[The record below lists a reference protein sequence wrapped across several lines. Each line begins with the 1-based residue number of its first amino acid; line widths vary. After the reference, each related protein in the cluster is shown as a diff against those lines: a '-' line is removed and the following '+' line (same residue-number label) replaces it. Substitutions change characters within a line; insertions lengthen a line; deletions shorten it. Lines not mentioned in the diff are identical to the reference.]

1 MGYQRPSVLLCC
13 LPILPL
19 ALGLFIYF
27 GGIQSSSFLFINQ
40 LTQHVPDR
48 IWAGLT
54 FLGNGWGT
62 FALAFPLLLLAPRL
76 LSAGIFSGLL
86 GGIVIAI
93 LKPLMNLPRPAS
105 ILASGDF
112 HQIGEALLYNSMPSG
127 HTLTAFAVASGL
139 YFAVGMNKHKS
150 LLGLFVLAGLVG
162 LSRSAV
168 GAHWLSDEFVAAAI
182 GLWCGMLG
190 SLLASFIPD
199 NQLTLDKWW
208 PGCIALCGLFAIY
221 PLLTQTMDSDLNQPL
236 QYASALLIA
245 LTLALFVQTQHTKS
259 SH

>member
-1 MGYQRPSVLLCC
+1 MGYQRPSLLQYCV
-13 LPILPL
+13 PILPL

-27 GGIQSSSFLFINQ
+27 GGMQSSSFLFINQ
-40 LTQHVPDR
+40 LAQNVPDR
-48 IWAGLT
+48 IWTGLT

-76 LSAGIFSGLL
+76 LSAGIFSALL

-105 ILASGDF
+105 ILTSGDF

-139 YFAVGMNKHKS
+139 YFAVGMNKQKS
-150 LLGLFVLAGLVG
+150 LLSLFVLAGLVG

-199 NQLTLDKWW
+199 DQLALDKWW
-208 PGCIALCGLFAIY
+208 PRFVALCGLLTIY

-236 QYASALLIA
+236 QYASALLIT

>member
-1 MGYQRPSVLLCC
+1 
-13 LPILPL
+13 
-19 ALGLFIYF
+19 
-27 GGIQSSSFLFINQ
+27 
-40 LTQHVPDR
+40 
-48 IWAGLT
+48 
-54 FLGNGWGT
+54 
-62 FALAFPLLLLAPRL
+62 LLAPRL

-208 PGCIALCGLFAIY
+208 PRCILLCGLFAIY

>member
-1 MGYQRPSVLLCC
+1 MTYQRPSLLVCC
-13 LPILPL
+13 APVLPL
-19 ALGLFIYF
+19 ALGLLIYF

-40 LTQHVPDR
+40 ITQNVPDR

-76 LSAGIFSGLL
+76 LSAGIFAGLL
-86 GGIVIAI
+86 GGLAIAI
-93 LKPLMNLPRPAS
+93 LKPLVNLPRPAS
-105 ILASGDF
+105 VLASGDF

-139 YFAVGMNKHKS
+139 YFACEIDKRKP
-150 LLGLFVLAGLVG
+150 LLCLFALASLVG

-182 GLWCGMLG
+182 GLWCGILG
-190 SLLASFIPD
+190 SFLASLIPD
-199 NQLTLDKWW
+199 SQLFLSKWW
-208 PGCIALCGLFAIY
+208 PRFIALCGLLTIY
-221 PLLTQTMDSDLNQPL
+221 PLLTQTMDSELNHSL
-236 QYASALLIA
+236 QYACALLIA
-245 LTLALFVQTQHTKS
+245 ITLALFVQAQRTQS
-259 SH
+259 SR

>member
-40 LTQHVPDR
+40 ITQHVPDR

-86 GGIVIAI
+86 GGMVIAI

-105 ILASGDF
+105 ILANGDF

-139 YFAVGMNKHKS
+139 YFAVGMNKLS
-150 LLGLFVLAGLVG
+150 LI
-162 LSRSAV
+162 
-168 GAHWLSDEFVAAAI
+168 HI
-182 GLWCGMLG
+182 
-190 SLLASFIPD
+190 
-199 NQLTLDKWW
+199 
-208 PGCIALCGLFAIY
+208 
-221 PLLTQTMDSDLNQPL
+221 
-236 QYASALLIA
+236 
-245 LTLALFVQTQHTKS
+245 
-259 SH
+259 